1 MAKIYWFCCLK
12 LSLLEFYFQQLK
24 AKIISARKLYLATS
38 TSRLTTL
45 NNVAEHI
52 AGNNTK
58 NITILPPASGDT
70 DQDCDTENISDNFDN
85 GDAIFES
92 FGELEFDDFVNS
104 STKTEEEADR
114 PTSYNRR
121 KHSTPKWKRILFLEK
136 KSLFKKFQI

>member
-1 MAKIYWFCCLK
+1 M
-12 LSLLEFYFQQLK
+12 
-24 AKIISARKLYLATS
+24 YLATS

-52 AGNNTK
+52 AENNTK

-85 GDAIFES
+85 DDAIFES

>member
-52 AGNNTK
+52 AGNSTK

-85 GDAIFES
+85 DDAIFES